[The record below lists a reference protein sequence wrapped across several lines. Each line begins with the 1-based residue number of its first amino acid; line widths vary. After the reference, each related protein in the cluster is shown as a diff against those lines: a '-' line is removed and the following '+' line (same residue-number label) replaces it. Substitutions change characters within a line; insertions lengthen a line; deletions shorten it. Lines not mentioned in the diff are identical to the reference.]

1 MTLIELKITNA
12 EKQAIRKHWSYT
24 KIRFRK
30 DGTVEGM
37 KGSSWGILYTEN
49 QLKGHLKIL
58 RDKTGE

>member
-12 EKQAIRKHWSYT
+12 EKRAIRKHWSYT

-58 RDKTGE
+58 RDEIKE

>member
-12 EKQAIRKHWSYT
+12 EKRAIRKHWSYT

-37 KGSSWGILYTEN
+37 KGTSWGLLYTEN

-58 RDKTGE
+58 RDEIKE

>member
-1 MTLIELKITNA
+1 MALIDLKITDA
-12 EKQAIRKHWSYT
+12 EKRAIRKHWSYT
-24 KIRFRK
+24 KIRFRT

-58 RDKTGE
+58 RDEIKE